1 MTSSAPSIGDLLRL
15 LLKEGKRRIV
25 ALTAI
30 FSVVAVAVL
39 AVGLV
44 LPKRYD
50 ASTVIIVESS
60 NIVKPL
66 LDGRAVPTGI
76 TDQVALASQVVLS
89 KRILRE
95 VLQYGGWMDP
105 PPDPREEER
114 KLTRLRSRIRI
125 ESVRDELVRISYR
138 DSDPQR
144 CYRIANRLAEIYI
157 RESNA
162 AKTRES
168 REAFDFIDKQVK
180 EYGEKLTDAH
190 EKVLAYYRGV
200 DPRVAPPSTP
210 GTSPPPPSPSQRP
223 TGPKI
228 PPEELARLRA
238 EEATLTAQL
247 ARRPSAPGAPR
258 VDNRAE
264 EQYRQRVVQLQIDLE
279 RLRTTYTDE
288 HPDVRRVT
296 RELAS
301 AKEELRRAEQ
311 ARLDGEKAAA
321 ATSALDDQV
330 TAAARAR
337 LDEVQRRIAAATGT
351 PAPRRRA
358 SSPLAARVVPEAQLD
373 PQMRTVGTD
382 TTLSELV
389 RRYEATRDIYQDLL
403 KRRENARVS
412 MELDSQQRGFTL
424 RVHEPAEV
432 PLTPTGLRL
441 LHFSAIGLVLALLF
455 PLGILFAI
463 VRFDPR
469 VRSAAQIERVAKVPL
484 LVSIPYTPAARDKT
498 RERNRAIIVA
508 AMLAVVFAIYIGLF
522 LVRQKMAQ

>member
-1 MTSSAPSIGDLLRL
+1 MNSSGTPVGDLVRL
-15 LLKEGKRRIV
+15 LVKEGRRRIV
-25 ALTAI
+25 LLTAI

-39 AVGLV
+39 AIGLV

-66 LDGRAVPTGI
+66 LDGRAVATGI
-76 TDQVALASQVVLS
+76 TDQVAIASQVILS

-95 VLQYGGWMDP
+95 VLAFGGWMDP

-114 KLTRLRSRIRI
+114 KIMRLRSRIKI
-125 ESVRDELVRISYR
+125 ESVREELVRISYR
-138 DSDPQR
+138 DTDPQR
-144 CYRIANRLAEIYI
+144 CYRITNKLAEIYI

-162 AKTRES
+162 AKIRES

-200 DPRVAPPSTP
+200 DARA
-210 GTSPPPPSPSQRP
+210 TSPTPTPDPTAPTVRPPAS
-223 TGPKI
+223 KI
-228 PPEELARLRA
+228 SPEELAKLRA

-247 ARRPSAPGAPR
+247 AKKPSATNTPR
-258 VDNRAE
+258 VDGRLE
-264 EQYRQRVVQLQIDLE
+264 EQYRQRVLQLEIDLQ

-288 HPDVRRVT
+288 HPDVRRVQ
-296 RELAS
+296 RELQNAQ
-301 AKEELRRAEQ
+301 AELKRAEQ
-311 ARLDGEKAAA
+311 ARQDRETAAA
-321 ATSALDDQV
+321 AMSALDDQV

-337 LDEVQRRIAAATGT
+337 LDEVQRRIAQATGV
-351 PAPRRRA
+351 PIRRR
-358 SSPLAARVVPEAQLD
+358 PIGGPPRTVIPEAQID
-373 PQMRTVGTD
+373 PQMRTVGSD

-412 MELDSQQRGFTL
+412 MELDSQQRGLTL
-424 RVHEPAEV
+424 RVQEPAEV

-441 LHFSAIGLVLALLF
+441 MHFSAIGLVLALLVPF
-455 PLGILFAI
+455 GILFAI

-469 VRSAAQIERVAKVPL
+469 VRSATQIERLAKVPL
-484 LVSIPYTPAARDKT
+484 LVSIPYTPAARDRSRDRSRT
-498 RERNRAIIVA
+498 LVVA
-508 AMLAVVFAIYIGLF
+508 LMLTMVFAVYIGLF
-522 LVRQKMAQ
+522 VFKLKTAQ

>member
-1 MTSSAPSIGDLLRL
+1 MTPSGNSIGDLLAL

-25 ALTAI
+25 LLTAI
-30 FSVVAVAVL
+30 FSVVALAVL
-39 AVGLV
+39 GVGV
-44 LPKRYD
+44 IMPKRYD
-50 ASTVIIVESS
+50 SSTVILVESS

-76 TDQVALASQVVLS
+76 TDQISITREVMLS
-89 KRILRE
+89 KRIMRE
-95 VLQYGGWMDP
+95 ILTFGGWMDP

-114 KLTRLRSRIRI
+114 KIFRLRSRIKI
-125 ESVRDELVRISYR
+125 ESMREELVRISYR
-138 DSDPQR
+138 DTDPQR
-144 CYRIANRLAEIYI
+144 CFKITNKLAEIYM
-157 RESNA
+157 RESSA

-200 DPRVAPPSTP
+200 DPRVAPPTP
-210 GTSPPPPSPSQRP
+210 APAPNGTPTPPPRP

-228 PPEELARLRA
+228 PAEELARLRA

-247 ARRPSAPGAPR
+247 GRKPATPTTPR
-258 VDNRAE
+258 ADNRAE
-264 EQYRQRVVQLQIDLE
+264 EQFRQRVVQLEIDLQ

-288 HPDVRRVT
+288 HPDVRRLT
-296 RELAS
+296 RELAN

-321 ATSALDDQV
+321 ATNALDDQV

-337 LDEVQRRIAAATGT
+337 LEEVQRRIAAATGT
-351 PAPRRRA
+351 PVPRRRTA
-358 SSPLAARVVPEAQLD
+358 TIAPRVVPEAQLD
-373 PQMRTVGTD
+373 PTMRTVGSD
-382 TTLSELV
+382 ATLSELV

-412 MELDSQQRGFTL
+412 MELDAQQRGLTL
-424 RVHEPAEV
+424 RIHEPAEV

-441 LHFSAIGLVLALLF
+441 MHFSAVGLVLAILIPF
-455 PLGILFAI
+455 GILFAI
-463 VRFDPR
+463 VRLDPR
-469 VRSAAQIERVAKVPL
+469 VRTASQIERVAKVPL

-498 RERNRAIIVA
+498 RDRKSAILVGL
-508 AMLAVVFAIYIGLF
+508 MLMLVFAVYIGLF
-522 LVRQKMAQ
+522 VVRQKMAQ